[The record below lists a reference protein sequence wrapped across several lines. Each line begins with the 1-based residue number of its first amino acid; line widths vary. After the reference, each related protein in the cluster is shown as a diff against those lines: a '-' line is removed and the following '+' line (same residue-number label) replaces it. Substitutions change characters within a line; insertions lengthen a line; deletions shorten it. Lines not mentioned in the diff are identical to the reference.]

1 MLNLVVPPCA
11 QCNLKQVVRAEV
23 DQDLFGALDLRGAA
37 LDFQAERF
45 SLQRLQEAQDPGR
58 AAFSLGSPLYLN
70 LFPVRPIAIHA
81 PFSFRQ
87 LLFRKAHVT
96 CAAACAEISRNSHDK
111 ATAQY
116 RLSIVAIPEQACI
129 APHLQAHSDRGH
141 FLSTVH
147 RQLTRSNG
155 QM

>member
-70 LFPVRPIAIHA
+70 LFPVRPIRHPC
-81 PFSFRQ
+81 PFFPS
-87 LLFRKAHVT
+87 
-96 CAAACAEISRNSHDK
+96 S
-111 ATAQY
+111 ATFPK
-116 RLSIVAIPEQACI
+116 SSC
-129 APHLQAHSDRGH
+129 HLCCSLR
-141 FLSTVH
+141 
-147 RQLTRSNG
+147 
-155 QM
+155 